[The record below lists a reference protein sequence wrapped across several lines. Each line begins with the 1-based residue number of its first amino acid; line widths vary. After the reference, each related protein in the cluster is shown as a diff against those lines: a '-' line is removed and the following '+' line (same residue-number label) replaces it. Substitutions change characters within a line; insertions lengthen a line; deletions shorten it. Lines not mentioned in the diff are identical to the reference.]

1 MTTAVEV
8 EEAQAIITA
17 YGEAF
22 AKAGAAA
29 YHGPR
34 EKLAENI
41 VRITLDFFEDP
52 EWQPKLLQALRTAT
66 ASKEGAEPMRNLFS
80 AQVFAQAGVALEEDP
95 LSIDELAGKL
105 SIKPIHINASAA
117 QLWGVFLMRY
127 VLGVEPIA
135 SASIDEIVTL
145 LTPTVERYI
154 VG

>member
-1 MTTAVEV
+1 MSTATEV
-8 EEAQAIITA
+8 EEASAIITA
-17 YGEAF
+17 YGQAF

-41 VRITLDFFEDP
+41 VRLTLEFFEDP
-52 EWQPKLLQALRTAT
+52 QWQPQLLQALRTAT
-66 ASKEGAEPMRNLFS
+66 TGKEGAEPMRNLFS
-80 AQVFAQAGVALEEDP
+80 AQVFAQAGTALDEDP

-135 SASIDEIVTL
+135 SASVDEIVEL
-145 LTPTVERYI
+145 LAPTVERYI